1 MINEIIVYNNISFLL
16 KCFFFRTLYVRI
28 KLRMSDSSRIQVD
41 PNKIRRAVQ
50 SNIPISITTYTLP
63 HEMEMYMADVLTAF
77 LKELNQEHM
86 TEYLVYCMNELTT
99 NAKKANTKRI
109 YFQEKHL
116 DINDPKD
123 YESGMKTFKNDTLE
137 NIKHYLALQKAS
149 SYYIKLILQSKNGK
163 ICLEVRNHTELTVF
177 EYKRIHDK
185 LSRAQQYT
193 SIDEAFAQIL
203 DDSEGAGLGLII
215 MVLMLQKIGLAENN
229 YQVFSENGET
239 ICRIILPLN
248 RRTQDD
254 ITEMSKDI
262 VTEIDSLPQFPDNIA
277 RLQSMLSDPSVDFQD
292 VAREISNDVS
302 LTADLLRHVNS
313 AAFSLPTPCHS
324 IIDAVKLV
332 GIRGMRNLLFSVGS
346 LKTLQDSS
354 SAKKDL
360 WDHSYQV
367 AAFSNLLA
375 KNYFRSDRQVTDDSY
390 VCGLLHDIGKVVFE
404 NVHPELMDKYKAH
417 CSEKPMKNE
426 LFEKITSGSNHAE
439 IGAEISE
446 KWNFPEL
453 ISETIRYHHNPELAP
468 ANVKNITTVVYFAE
482 MISHYLDGSVEFYQ
496 FDPDILKVFG
506 ISSEDKL
513 KALTEK
519 LQSGLKKK

>member
-1 MINEIIVYNNISFLL
+1 
-16 KCFFFRTLYVRI
+16 
-28 KLRMSDSSRIQVD
+28 MSDSSRIQVD
-41 PNKIRRAVQ
+41 PSKIRRAVQ
-50 SNIPISITTYTLP
+50 SNIPLSITTYTLP
-63 HEMEMYMADVLTAF
+63 HEMEIYMADVLTAF

-123 YESGMKTFKNDTLE
+123 YEMGMKTFKVDTLE
-137 NIKHYLALQKAS
+137 NLKHYLSLQKAS
-149 SYYIKLILQSKNGK
+149 NYYIKLILQAKNGK

-215 MVLMLQKIGLAENN
+215 MILMLQKIGLAENN

-239 ICRIILPLN
+239 ISRIILPLN
-248 RRTQDD
+248 KRTQED

-277 RLQSMLSDPSVDFQD
+277 RIQSMLSDPAVDFQE
-292 VAREISNDVS
+292 VAHEISNDVS
-302 LTADLLRHVNS
+302 LTTDLLRHVNS
-313 AAFSLPTPCHS
+313 AAFSLPTPCLS
-324 IIDAVKLV
+324 ILDAVKLV
-332 GIRGMRNLLFSVGS
+332 GIRGLRNLLYSVGS

-354 SAKKDL
+354 NAKKDL

-367 AAFSNLLA
+367 AAFSSLVA
-375 KNYFRSDRQVTDDSY
+375 KAYFRSNRQVTDDSY
-390 VCGLLHDIGKVVFE
+390 VCGLLHDVGKVVFE
-404 NVHPELMDKYKAH
+404 NVHPELMDKYRSH
-417 CSEKPMKNE
+417 CSEKQMKNE
-426 LFEKITSGSNHAE
+426 LFEKITSGANHAE
-439 IGAEISE
+439 IGAQITE
-446 KWNFPEL
+446 KWNFPKV
-453 ISETIRYHHNPELAP
+453 ISLTIRYHHNPELAP
-468 ANVKNITTVVYFAE
+468 ADVKSIATVVYFAE
-482 MISHYLDGSVEFYQ
+482 MLTHYLDGSVEFYQ
-496 FDPDILKVFG
+496 FDEGILNAFG
-506 ISSEDKL
+506 IKDEDKL
-513 KALTEK
+513 KALVEK
-519 LQSGLKKK
+519 LQTELTKER

>member
-1 MINEIIVYNNISFLL
+1 
-16 KCFFFRTLYVRI
+16 
-28 KLRMSDSSRIQVD
+28 MSDSSRIQVD

-63 HEMEMYMADVLTAF
+63 HEMEVYMADVLTAF

-109 YFQEKHL
+109 YFREKHL

-123 YESGMKTFKNDTLE
+123 YETGMKTFKIDTLE

-149 SYYIKLILQSKNGK
+149 NYYIKLILQARNGK
-163 ICLEVRNHTELTVF
+163 ICLEVRNHTELTIF

-215 MVLMLQKIGLAENN
+215 MILMLQKIGLTENS

-239 ICRIILPLN
+239 ISRIILPLN

-262 VTEIDSLPQFPDNIA
+262 VTEINSLPQFPDKIA

-302 LTADLLRHVNS
+302 LTTDLLRHVNS
-313 AAFSLPTPCHS
+313 AAFSLPAPCLS

-332 GIRGMRNLLFSVGS
+332 GIRGLRNLLYSVAS
-346 LKTLQDSS
+346 LKTLEESS
-354 SAKKDL
+354 HVKKDL

-367 AAFSNLLA
+367 AAFSSLLA
-375 KNYFRSDRQVTDDSY
+375 KQFFRGDRQVTDDSY
-390 VCGLLHDIGKVVFE
+390 VCGLLHDVGKVVFE

-426 LFEKITSGSNHAE
+426 LFEKISSGANHAE
-439 IGAEISE
+439 IGALITE
-446 KWNFPEL
+446 KWNFPQL
-453 ISETIRYHHNPELAP
+453 ISLTIRYHHDPKLAP
-468 ANVKNITTVVYFAE
+468 ASVKNITTVVYFAE
-482 MISHYLDGSVEFYQ
+482 MISHYLDGSIEYYQ
-496 FDPDILKVFG
+496 FDEDILKVFG
-506 ISSEDKL
+506 IKDEDKFRKL
-513 KALTEK
+513 IEK
-519 LQSGLKKK
+519 LLSDIRK

>member
-1 MINEIIVYNNISFLL
+1 MINENNIINNISFLR
-16 KCFFFRTLYVRI
+16 KCFFFDSLYVRI
-28 KLRMSDSSRIQVD
+28 NCSMSDISRIQVD
-41 PNKIRRAVQ
+41 VNKIRRAVQ

-123 YESGMKTFKNDTLE
+123 YETGMKTFKTDTLD
-137 NIKHYLALQKAS
+137 NIKHYLTLQKAS
-149 SYYIKLILQSKNGK
+149 NYYIKLILQAKNGK
-163 ICLEVRNHTELTVF
+163 ICLEVRNHTDLTIY

-185 LSRAQQYT
+185 FSRAQQYT

-239 ICRIILPLN
+239 ISRIILPLN
-248 RRTQDD
+248 KRTQED

-277 RLQSMLSDPSVDFQD
+277 RLQSMLSDPSVDFHD

-313 AAFSLPTPCHS
+313 AAFSLPTPCLS

-332 GIRGMRNLLFSVGS
+332 GIRGLRNLLYSVGT

-354 SAKKDL
+354 TAKKDL
-360 WDHSYQV
+360 WEHSYQV

-375 KNYFRSDRQVTDDSY
+375 KSFFRSDRQVIDDTY
-390 VCGLLHDIGKVVFE
+390 VCALLHDVGKVVFE
-404 NVHPELMDKYKAH
+404 NVHPELMDKYKSH

-426 LFEKITSGSNHAE
+426 LFEKITSGANHAE
-439 IGAEISE
+439 IGAQISE
-446 KWNFPEL
+446 KWNFPQV

-468 ANVKNITTVVYFAE
+468 PNVKNITTVVYFAE

-496 FDPDILKVFG
+496 FDQDILKVFG
-506 ISSEDKL
+506 IKDEDKL
-513 KALTEK
+513 KSLTQK
-519 LQSGLKKK
+519 LQSELKK